1 MKKFRFNR
9 AVSLLLMVVILCVA
23 LSSCKIHILNFDFN
37 WEPPFPEGY
46 TGGLPVVM
54 DGTGLE
60 VYLFETYDELM
71 TAVNSLKS
79 HGSTF
84 EDHGIVNCDEKE
96 FDVKYIL
103 TLSAFESDKI
113 IKQGE
118 DPFNRRATNVTI
130 TSYIFFEAV
139 SAEELAYSSVDRYDC
154 YSVSFTDKELV
165 AKAKSNF
172 DLLRFVATPVESR
185 LIYILRVDGKECG
198 RCLSRLDE
206 NGEDPTELTEEHI
219 KIVIDTVEFIEFED

>member
-1 MKKFRFNR
+1 MKKIRFYR
-9 AVSLLLMVVILCVA
+9 TVSLLLMVVILCVA
-23 LSSCKIHILNFDFN
+23 LSSCKIHIFNFDFG
-37 WEPPFPEGY
+37 WKPPFPEGY

-103 TLSAFESDKI
+103 TLNAFESDKI

-130 TSYIFFEAV
+130 RNYIFFEEV
-139 SAEELAYSSVDRYDC
+139 SAEELAYSLVDRYDC
-154 YSVSFTDKELV
+154 YSVSFSDKELV

-172 DLLRFVATPVESR
+172 DLLSLIAAQGQSR
-185 LIYILRVDGKECG
+185 LTYTLLVDGKECG
-198 RCLSRLDE
+198 KCLSRPDE
-206 NGEDPTELTEEHI
+206 NGEDRTELTEEHI